1 MESLKLIGEPGFA
14 LGSLEKLTSE
24 FIAFILEAYQN
35 KVLSI
40 WRSKGIGTLYL
51 HYE

>member
-1 MESLKLIGEPGFA
+1 MKSLKLIGEPGFA
-14 LGSLEKLTSE
+14 LDRLEKLTSE

-35 KVLSI
+35 KALSI
-40 WRSKGIGTLYL
+40 WRSKGIGTLHL